1 MNQSTSFQ
9 FCFCVVDMIC
19 DLACLRRYEMLSPTH
34 VKLAVFDE
42 RLCNSLLLVTQKRT
56 GIPRVRPLQLSV
68 DSRASEVR
76 VDFLFEM

>member
-42 RLCNSLLLVTQKRT
+42 RLCNSLLLVTQNVQVY
-56 GIPRVRPLQLSV
+56 PESV
-68 DSRASEVR
+68 
-76 VDFLFEM
+76 LFS